1 MGMEKSVCSNCQKS
15 KAALSCGI
23 CESIICKYCAQF
35 LEEETF
41 SYLPEIPADLSHSVY
56 CQTCFQDKVE
66 GALQAYNHDLESAK
80 EILVF
85 FKNQGKE
92 TRLIKRLEDPIQVE
106 NCLDHKDVVMRLAFL
121 AVKAKLNGIVDIV
134 VTSEKVRTGSYQTLK
149 WKGIGVPAHIRAD
162 KLLRDKSLEQTP
174 N

>member
-1 MGMEKSVCSNCQKS
+1 MEKSICSICQKS
-15 KAALSCGI
+15 KAALNCGI
-23 CESIICKYCAQF
+23 CDIVICKYCAQF

-41 SYLPEIPADLSHSVY
+41 SYLPEIPKDLSHSVY
-56 CQTCFQDKVE
+56 CQSCYQEKVE
-66 GALQAYNHDLESAK
+66 GPLQSYNQDLESAK

-106 NCLDHKDVVMRLAFL
+106 NCLDHQDVVMRLAFL
-121 AVKAKLNGIVDIV
+121 AVQAKYNGIVDIV
-134 VTSEKVRTGSYQTLK
+134 VSSEKVRTGTYQTLK
-149 WKGIGVPAHIRAD
+149 WKGVGVPANIRAD

>member
-1 MGMEKSVCSNCQKS
+1 MP
-15 KAALSCGI
+15 AI
-23 CESIICKYCAQF
+23 P
-35 LEEETF
+35 
-41 SYLPEIPADLSHSVY
+41 PELSHTVY
-56 CQTCFQDKVE
+56 CEGCYHEKVA
-66 GALQAYNHDLESAK
+66 GPLADYNQDLESAK

-106 NCLDHKDVVMRLAFL
+106 NCLDHQDVVMRLAFL
-121 AVKAKLNGIVDIV
+121 TLKAGYNGMVDIV
-134 VTSEKVRTGSYQTLK
+134 ISSEKVRTGNYQTLK
-149 WKGIGVPAHIRAD
+149 WKGVGIPARIRAD

>member
-1 MGMEKSVCSNCQKS
+1 MGNSVCSNCQKA

-23 CESIICKYCAQF
+23 CHSTICKYCAKF
-35 LEEETF
+35 LEEETL
-41 SYLPEIPADLSHSVY
+41 SYMPAIPPELSHTVY
-56 CQTCFQDKVE
+56 CEGCYHGKVA
-66 GALQAYNHDLESAK
+66 GPLADYNQDLESAK

-106 NCLDHKDVVMRLAFL
+106 NCLDHQDVVMRLAFL
-121 AVKAKLNGIVDIV
+121 TLKAGYNGMVDIV
-134 VTSEKVRTGSYQTLK
+134 ISSEKVRTGNYQTLK
-149 WKGIGVPAHIRAD
+149 WKGVGIPARIRAD

>member
-1 MGMEKSVCSNCQKS
+1 MEKSVCSNCQKS

-35 LEEETF
+35 LDEETF
-41 SYLPEIPADLSHSVY
+41 SYLPNIPHELSHTVY
-56 CQTCFQDKVE
+56 CQGCYQDKVE
-66 GALQAYNHDLESAK
+66 VSLREYNQDLVSAK

-92 TRLIKRLEDPIQVE
+92 TRLIKRLEDPIFVE
-106 NCLDHKDVVMRLAFL
+106 NCSDYKDTVMRLAFL
-121 AVKAKLNGIVDIV
+121 TFKANYNGIVDIV
-134 VTSEKVRTGSYQTLK
+134 ISSEKVRTGSYQTLK
-149 WKGIGVPAHIRAD
+149 WKGTGVPAIIRAD

>member
-1 MGMEKSVCSNCQKS
+1 MP
-15 KAALSCGI
+15 AI
-23 CESIICKYCAQF
+23 P
-35 LEEETF
+35 
-41 SYLPEIPADLSHSVY
+41 PELSHTVY
-56 CQTCFQDKVE
+56 CEGCYHGKVA
-66 GALQAYNHDLESAK
+66 GPLADYNQDLESAK

-106 NCLDHKDVVMRLAFL
+106 NCLDHQDVVMRLAFL
-121 AVKAKLNGIVDIV
+121 TLKAGYNGMVDIV
-134 VTSEKVRTGSYQTLK
+134 ISSEKVRTGNYQTLK
-149 WKGIGVPAHIRAD
+149 WKGVGIPARIRAD